1 MDEKY
6 EFMKEF
12 IKEKPLDK
20 KRVLKVAG
28 WIAGAAVLFGT
39 VAAFTFAAVKPKA
52 EEMMKKPKEQIQ
64 VNIPKDEEPEK
75 TEMEEPKEEKEPEK
89 EPVQESAENTQP
101 VVQPVEK
108 ELTLTDYQKFY
119 EDMTANIEKVKP
131 SIVTVIGSKNNE
143 DWFQTPYESEIS
155 GLLVADTGQDYF
167 VLTEYRIVKDVDR
180 IQVVFCDGTMVDGRF
195 QKTDE
200 NTGLT
205 ILKISVSEVPKETR
219 DIIAVAPLG
228 NSHSVKQGQPVVAIG
243 SPMGYSDSVADGIVA
258 STTNKVSRI
267 DAEYGLLMTD
277 ITGSDAGSG
286 VIVNLNGEVVGV
298 IAQKFSKNDVKN
310 IIVGIP
316 ISQTKELIETLSNN
330 KDIPYLGITGQTITS
345 DISEKK
351 GIPKGVFVEG
361 VVAES
366 PAMKAGIQNGDV
378 ITMLDGE
385 GTQSLKEFQ
394 QKLKTLEKGQ
404 IVEVKAMRQAAE
416 GYVEISFNVTLSA
429 R

>member
-6 EFMKEF
+6 EFIKEF
-12 IKEKPLDK
+12 IKEKPLDR
-20 KRVLKVAG
+20 KRIFKAAG

-39 VAAFTFAAVKPKA
+39 VAAFTFTAVKPKA
-52 EEMMKKPKEQIQ
+52 GEMLNKPEAQIQ

-75 TEMEEPKEEKEPEK
+75 TETEQPKAEKDPA
-89 EPVQESAENTQP
+89 QESAESTQT

-180 IQVVFCDGTMVDGRF
+180 IQVVFCDGTVVDGRF

-205 ILKISVSEVPKETR
+205 ILKIPVSEVPKETR
-219 DIIAVAPLG
+219 DIIAAAPLG
-228 NSHSVKQGQPVVAIG
+228 NSHSIKQGQPVVAIG

-277 ITGSDAGSG
+277 ITGSDEGSG

-330 KDIPYLGITGQTITS
+330 KDIIYLGITGQTITS

-361 VVAES
+361 VATES

-385 GTQSLKEFQ
+385 ETQSLKDFQ
-394 QKLKTLEKGQ
+394 KKLKTLKKGQ
-404 IVEVKAMRQAAE
+404 IIEVKAMRQAAE
-416 GYVEISFNVTLSA
+416 GYVEISFDVTLSA